1 MSALLAAIEAGAII
15 CPHEAEPL
23 LLALSYSADAEI
35 AAAAGD
41 AAMMAAAGVEA
52 EDELDEDAEW

>member
-1 MSALLAAIEAGAII
+1 MSD
-15 CPHEAEPL
+15 
-23 LLALSYSADAEI
+23 SADAEI

>member
-1 MSALLAAIEAGAII
+1 MSD
-15 CPHEAEPL
+15 
-23 LLALSYSADAEI
+23 SADAEI

-41 AAMMAAAGVEA
+41 AAMMAAVEA